1 VNDNGEG
8 SGTQS
13 DAIVNGTEKNEY
25 VAVKLS
31 YTNNVNVEEG
41 KKAEVIATIVDSSK
55 TYDLGD
61 TTVTTISGSQK
72 IGEFTVEAFDLTGSS
87 VKLDQ
92 VSYTWD
98 GKGITLN
105 QDDFK
110 LYVETTV
117 DGKKVK
123 NYIDSS
129 LYKVTKVD
137 GKDVDAKTNAVTIAP
152 QTTAYSVTIASADAT
167 NANVTVSEASGV
179 ITNAVKVNKA
189 NWSDAVI
196 TFGDQTSDSTPN
208 VTVTLNGNKLS
219 STHYTA
225 TSEKYA
231 DGVAKVTVTPD
242 TTTYFANGSQAVIDY
257 VNIGTDISKYIKS
270 VALTDATTK
279 SYTYTG
285 EAIEPEVTVT
295 PVTGITLTEGVD
307 YEIVYTS
314 NVDKGD
320 ATITVKGLGS
330 YAGEVTLEN
339 AFKITQAKITD
350 TTITADDVTYEKT
363 LPTVADLAKSLTI
376 KNGNTTLVYGEDFTV
391 VGGTVKDGANTL
403 RISAIAGGNYT
414 GITTVTVNVKKVV
427 DLSDAT
433 VTAKRVGYNADA
445 KVTVV
450 LDGTTLTE
458 GTDYTVEADTTTPGL
473 ATATVTGTGDYTG
486 TATATFIV
494 NPNKGSS
501 LKVSKT
507 TTSSVTLKWAK
518 KKGADG
524 YVIYEGS
531 KKIATVVGKTNTSY
545 TISGLKAGSKHT
557 YKVRAYVSVDGKNY
571 GGAFSDTVTATVK
584 K

>member
-1 VNDNGEG
+1 
-8 SGTQS
+8 
-13 DAIVNGTEKNEY
+13 
-25 VAVKLS
+25 
-31 YTNNVNVEEG
+31 
-41 KKAEVIATIVDSSK
+41 VIGAF
-55 TYDLGD
+55 
-61 TTVTTISGSQK
+61 TVTPL
-72 IGEFTVEAFDLTGSS
+72 DLTGED
-87 VKLDQ
+87 VKLAQ
-92 VSYTWD
+92 VEYTWD
-98 GKGITLN
+98 GEGITIN

-110 LYVETTV
+110 LYTEETV
-117 DGKKVK
+117 NGKTVK

-129 LYKVTKVD
+129 LYKVTALYDSTYTISVD
-137 GKDVDAKTNAVTIAP
+137 SKTNRATGDYIKPGTFYAVIEA
-152 QTTAYSVTIASADAT
+152 ADST
-167 NANVTVSEASGV
+167 NQNVTVTTDDGNRIE
-179 ITNAVKVNKA
+179 NAVKVNKA

-196 TFGDQTSDSTPN
+196 TFGDQTDDSTPN
-208 VTVTLNGNKLS
+208 VTVTLNGHELTGS
-219 STHYTA
+219 RTHYTA
-225 TSEKYA
+225 TSEEY
-231 DGVAKVTVTPD
+231 GSGTGIAKVTVTPNTED
-242 TTTYFANGSQAVIDY
+242 YFATGSKAVVDY

-270 VALTDATTK
+270 ATLKDTTTT

-285 EAIEPEVTVT
+285 EEIKPEVTIT
-295 PVTGITLTEGVD
+295 PVKNVTLTEGVD
-307 YEIVYTS
+307 YEVVYTS